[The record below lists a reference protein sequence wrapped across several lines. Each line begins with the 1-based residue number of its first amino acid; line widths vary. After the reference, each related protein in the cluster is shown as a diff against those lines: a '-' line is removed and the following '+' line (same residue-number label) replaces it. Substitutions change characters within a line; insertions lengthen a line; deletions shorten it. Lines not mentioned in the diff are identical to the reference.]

1 MIDAALPLVAR
12 RMRKTGVI
20 LCESENNE
28 VLPDAAQ
35 DFVKVKEYRYG
46 RAKLTVY
53 RCPVQEE

>member
-1 MIDAALPLVAR
+1 M
-12 RMRKTGVI
+12 I